1 MRSPGKTFPGP
12 RAWGAAGFIVGLM
25 AILFRLA
32 LALGVLISSGRIA
45 HGQAE
50 LPYLDLRRVEL
61 SGFLGVHISSDT
73 SDLGARVGSRA
84 SIASSVAFGPRL
96 TYMLRHWLLLEAE
109 LPVSPTNAR
118 DSIEDVNVVVIEPRL
133 AMRFEALRLRRFVP
147 FATLGVGFP
156 IALSGNS
163 DVIDND
169 VDLRLQLGAGVLLSS
184 RPNWNLRVDARF
196 FATPERGDP
205 LVTPEVEI
213 SIGLYYAFGTRATKP
228 SLTEWIQET
237 DKDEDGIPDH
247 RDECPERDEDRDGF
261 DDLDGCPD
269 IDNDFDLVLDIAD
282 RCPNQAESHN
292 GFLDSDGC
300 PDEVPPEVL
309 KIVGPVR
316 SLSFRKRSAR
326 VTRSGRRALR
336 RVARIMSRNPSVR
349 IVVTGH
355 TDSREVRDDP
365 QRLSLRRA
373 RAVRDFLVRRK
384 IRAWRVKI
392 AGDGAR
398 NPTANNRSRRG
409 RAKNRRVE
417 IDLRVYGPG
426 Q

>member
-1 MRSPGKTFPGP
+1 
-12 RAWGAAGFIVGLM
+12 M
-25 AILFRLA
+25 AVLFRLA
-32 LALGVLISSGRIA
+32 LVLGVLVSSGRIA

-50 LPYLDLRRVEL
+50 LPYWDLRRLEL

-73 SDLGARVGSRA
+73 SDLGARVGSSA

-96 TYMLRHWLLLEAE
+96 SYMLRHWMLLEAE
-109 LPVSPTNAR
+109 LPVSPSNAR
-118 DSIEDVNVVVIEPRL
+118 DSAEDFTVVVIEPRL
-133 AMRFEALRLRRFVP
+133 AARFEAIRMRRFVP
-147 FATLGVGFP
+147 FLTAGVGFP
-156 IALSGNS
+156 ISLSGNG
-163 DVIDND
+163 DVIGND
-169 VDLRLQLGAGVLLSS
+169 VDLRPQLGAGVLFL
-184 RPNWNLRVDARF
+184 RDHDWNLRVDARF
-196 FATPERGDP
+196 FATAERGDP
-205 LVTPEVEI
+205 LVTPEVEL
-213 SIGLYYAFGTRATKP
+213 SVGLYYAFGTRATKP
-228 SLTEWIQET
+228 SLTEWIQES
-237 DKDEDGIPDH
+237 DKDEDGIPDR
-247 RDECPERDEDRDGF
+247 RDKCPERDEDRDGY

-300 PDEVPPEVL
+300 PDKVPPEVR

-316 SLSFRKRSAR
+316 GLSFRRRSAR
-326 VTRSGRRALR
+326 LTSSGRRALR

-365 QRLSLRRA
+365 RPLSVQRA

-398 NPTANNRSRRG
+398 NQKFNNSSRRG

-417 IDLRVYGPG
+417 IDLRVYGPRK
-426 Q
+426 